1 MSEETKQVLQMLSEG
16 KITASEAT
24 NLIKALA
31 ESTPRGDHSV
41 DEIARRARLQ
51 AKVLARKTK
60 EKLKGQWHGTAEV
73 LREQLHGARESV
85 EGAVKRVQAEAGEDY
100 ASGRGLG
107 GMLGNL
113 LRSIGGTSF
122 TWQEDIVGEI
132 DNAEF
137 ARVDIRGVNGR
148 IEVGASPDEQ
158 WHLAVEKSV
167 YANNRDEGRE
177 YAKELYS
184 VENNKEGLFIAAK
197 QAFGQRSTVHFRL
210 LWPASRRL
218 DLDLISVNGSVKIKH
233 EALGCVRATTT
244 NGKVEVHGDA
254 EEINLSST
262 NGRILFA
269 GSAAMVDC
277 STINGGIALLCR
289 EPREGSWSLKA
300 VNGSIQVNLRDS
312 IDIGRQCSAS
322 NVHGKVECNLPN
334 LLVDAK
340 KGAVG
345 KSLWAVSQGQFA
357 RWLNITA
364 TSVHGRISIDPWVEA
379 EDAREA

>member
-16 KITASEAT
+16 KITAAEAT

-31 ESTPRGDHSV
+31 ESAPRADHSV

-60 EKLKGQWHGTAEV
+60 EKLKGQWHDTAEV

-85 EGAVKRVQAEAGEDY
+85 EEAVKRVQEEASEDY
-100 ASGRGLG
+100 VSGRGLG

-122 TWQEDIVGEI
+122 TWQEDIAGEM
-132 DNAEF
+132 DNAEL
-137 ARVDIRGVNGR
+137 AKVNIRGVNGR

-167 YANNRDEGRE
+167 YAENRDE
-177 YAKELYS
+177 AKEHAKQMYS

-197 QAFGQRSTVHFRL
+197 QVFGQRSAVHFRL

-218 DLDLISVNGSVKIKH
+218 DLDLSSVNGSVKIKH
-233 EALGCVRATTT
+233 EALGCVRVTTT
-244 NGKVEVHGDA
+244 NGKVEVQGDA
-254 EEINLSST
+254 EEMNLSST
-262 NGRILFA
+262 NGRILFV
-269 GSAAMVDC
+269 GCAAMVDC
-277 STINGGIALLCR
+277 SAINGGVSLLCR
-289 EPREGSWSLKA
+289 EPREGSWSLKT
-300 VNGSIQVNLRDS
+300 VNGSIRVNLGDS
-312 IDIGRQCSAS
+312 MDIGRQCSAS
-322 NVHGKVECNLPN
+322 NVHGRVECNLPN

-340 KGAVG
+340 KGVVG

-364 TSVHGRISIDPWVEA
+364 TSVHGRINIDPWVEA
-379 EDAREA
+379 EDTREA